1 MIVVDANVI
10 LYLHVEGE
18 LTVQARR
25 VYRKDPNW
33 IAPRL
38 WRSEF
43 RNAIALYVR
52 RRVLTLEKA
61 LDTMHRAEEAME
73 AREFD
78 LSSPSVLKLASDSGC
93 SAYDCEYVSLA
104 QDSGVPLVTSDREVL
119 SKFRLIAVSMET
131 FCS

>member
-10 LYLHVEGE
+10 IYLQIPGQQTE
-18 LTVQARR
+18 QAVS

-43 RNAIALYVR
+43 RNALVLYIR
-52 RRVLTLEKA
+52 RGILTLAKA
-61 LDTMHRAEEAME
+61 LETMQRAEDTMQGRA
-73 AREFD
+73 FD
-78 LSSPSVLKLASDSGC
+78 VAPASVLKLAADSGC

-104 QDSGVPLVTSDREVL
+104 QDSGVPLVTSDEEVL
-119 SKFRLIAVSMET
+119 TKFKSIAVSLEAY
-131 FCS
+131 CS

>member
-10 LYLHVEGE
+10 LYLQVKGE
-18 LTVQARR
+18 ETEQARA
-25 VYRKDPNW
+25 VYRRDPDW

-43 RNAIALYVR
+43 RNVLVIYLR
-52 RRVLTLEKA
+52 RGILSLEQA
-61 LDTMHRAEEAME
+61 RDTIQRAERAM
-73 AREFD
+73 RGRDFD
-78 LSSPSVLKLASDSGC
+78 VVSASVLKLAAESGC

-104 QDSGVPLVTSDREVL
+104 QDSGVPLVTSDSELL
-119 SKFRLIAVSMET
+119 SKFGSTAVSMRA

>member
-33 IAPRL
+33 IAPRI

-43 RNAIALYVR
+43 RNALALYVR
-52 RRVLTLEKA
+52 RSILTLEKA

-73 AREFD
+73 GGEFD
-78 LSSPSVLKLASDSGC
+78 LSSPSILELASVSGC
-93 SAYDCEYVSLA
+93 SAYDCEYVS
-104 QDSGVPLVTSDREVL
+104 
-119 SKFRLIAVSMET
+119 
-131 FCS
+131 